1 MYILSPITLTP
12 SMFTN
17 NNVPVNDFAVWSNAT
32 NYTVGTKV
40 IRTTTNKIY
49 RNLIAGIDTTL
60 PENAP
65 TRWFDE
71 GYVNAYKMIDD
82 LSSSQTSNLSIN
94 QTVDVG
100 ARVGALAFIN
110 LVGTS
115 LTITATNNGA
125 ESIYSKTISLDD
137 SSVTSI
143 YDWFFEPFV
152 QKTDHF
158 EIDFPEAYQNPIITY
173 TISNAS
179 GANSKIGRFMVAK
192 QYQVGYTQYGSTIG
206 IRDYSI
212 KSYDAN
218 NIAYLNKKDNVK
230 IMTFK
235 LVLDQGETNRVVK
248 LLRQLLSVPSVF
260 IGVTDNGYEYTIAHG
275 FYQSFRI
282 PLQTPSV
289 NYCELDVEEL
299 I

>member
-1 MYILSPITLTP
+1 MYILNPITLTP
-12 SMFTN
+12 AMFTA
-17 NNVPVNDFAVWSNAT
+17 NNVPVNDYAVWNAAT
-32 NYTVGTKV
+32 NYTIGTKV

-49 RNLIAGIDTTL
+49 RNLIAGINATL
-60 PENAP
+60 PENDA
-65 TRWFDE
+65 TRWADD

-82 LSSSQTSNLSIN
+82 LSASQTDYLSIN
-94 QTVDVG
+94 QTVNVG
-100 ARVGALAFIN
+100 ASVGALAFIN
-110 LVGTS
+110 MSGTE

-125 ESIYSKTISLDD
+125 ETIYSKTISLDD
-137 SSVTSI
+137 SAVTSV

-152 QKTDHF
+152 QKKDHF
-158 EIDFPEAYQNPIITY
+158 EIDFPEAYSNPIINY
-173 TISNAS
+173 TITDVS
-179 GANSKIGRFMVAK
+179 GNNSKIGRFMVAK
-192 QYQVGYTQYGSTIG
+192 QYQIGYTQYGSTVG
-206 IRDYSI
+206 IKDYSV

-235 LVLDQGETNRVVK
+235 LILDQGETNRVVR

-260 IGVTDNGYEYTIAHG
+260 IGAVDDGYEYTIAHG

-282 PLQTPSV
+282 PLQTPSY
-289 NYCELDVEEL
+289 NYCELDIEEL